1 MLKALEF
8 SESKLREY
16 YTKTDAKELND
27 IYAHGTILAPQYK
40 LQFFKSK
47 DWAGGWEALYHYSLQ
62 DRIKGYQSNNSILRT
77 RAWTYVSELDKVL
90 ASASGSYQDQDELTQ
105 FLEGGKAYNS
115 LSNLPFHLIL
125 ILYFYLGLVNTTPT

>member
-1 MLKALEF
+1 MLKALKF

-27 IYAHGTILAPQYK
+27 IYTYRIILTLQYK

-47 DWAGGWEALYHYSLQ
+47 DWAGGWEALYHHSLQ

-77 RAWTYVSELDKVL
+77 RAWIYISKLNKVL

-105 FLEGGKAYNS
+105 FLKGGKAYNS
-115 LSNLPFHLIL
+115 LSNLPFYLIL
-125 ILYFYLGLVNTTPT
+125 ILYFYLGLVNTTPI